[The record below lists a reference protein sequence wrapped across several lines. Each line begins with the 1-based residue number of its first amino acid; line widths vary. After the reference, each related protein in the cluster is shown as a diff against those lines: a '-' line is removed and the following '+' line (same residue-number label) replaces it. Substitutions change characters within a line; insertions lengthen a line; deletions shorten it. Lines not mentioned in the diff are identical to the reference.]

1 MTVEAIEYIP
11 PAKSP
16 GSAAEGSSS
25 IPADEE
31 ENQKTSDQVDKVG
44 WDGPDDPENP
54 MNWPTW
60 LKAANVGLIS
70 CLTFI
75 TPLASSMFAP
85 GVPQVMKEFGN
96 NDDLLADF
104 VVSVYVLGFAFGPM
118 FLAPMS
124 ELFGRLWIYHATNV
138 GFIVFSVLCAESSSV
153 GMLTACRFFQGVFG
167 AAPITNGGGTIA
179 DVIAQEKRGAAL
191 GIFALAPVLG
201 PVIGPVAGGFLVAAK
216 GWRWVFWVLA
226 IIGGALALLCLAL
239 LRETYASVILERKA
253 ARLRKQ
259 TNNSGLRSQMDRN
272 LNVKQLFLRAIVR
285 PSRILVFS
293 PIVSALSLYMG
304 VVYGYQ
310 YLLFSTFT
318 KAFQDQY
325 GFSTSIVGLTF
336 LGLGVGNL
344 IGLAVI
350 SSLLDKILKDR
361 SKVTEANPDGER
373 KPEYRLIPLEWS
385 SLSLPVGLFLYGW
398 TIQYQVHW
406 IVPLIGTAIYGFG
419 QLAVFLCIMSYLIDA
434 FGMYAASALAAN
446 IVVRSIFGAV
456 LPLAG
461 ARMYTV
467 LGYGWG
473 NSLLGF
479 IALALV
485 PIPILLNRHGETLRK
500 RFDASRI

>member
-1 MTVEAIEYIP
+1 
-11 PAKSP
+11 
-16 GSAAEGSSS
+16 
-25 IPADEE
+25 
-31 ENQKTSDQVDKVG
+31 
-44 WDGPDDPENP
+44 

-60 LKAANVGLIS
+60 FKVVNVGLIS
-70 CLTFI
+70 CLTFL

-85 GVPQVMKEFGN
+85 GVPQVMKEFNN
-96 NDDLLADF
+96 NDDLIADF
-104 VVSVYVLGFAFGPM
+104 VVSVYVLGFALGPM

-124 ELFGRLWIYHATNV
+124 ELFGRIWIYHATNV

-153 GMLTACRFFQGVFG
+153 SMLTACRFFQGLFG
-167 AAPITNGGGTIA
+167 AAPITI
-179 DVIAQEKRGAAL
+179 GAAL

-226 IIGGALALLCLAL
+226 IVGGALTLLCLTF
-239 LRETYASVILERKA
+239 LRETYAAVILETKA

-259 TNNSGLRSQMDRN
+259 TNNSSIRSQMDRN
-272 LNVKQLFLRAIVR
+272 LNVKQLFSRAIVR
-285 PSRILVFS
+285 PCRILVFS

-318 KAFQDQY
+318 KAFEDQY

-350 SSLLDKILKDR
+350 SSLLDKHLRDG
-361 SKVTEANPDGER
+361 SKVTEANPNGKR
-373 KPEYRLIPLEWS
+373 KPEYRLIPLGWS
-385 SLSLPVGLFLYGW
+385 SISLPIGLFLYGW
-398 TIQYQVHW
+398 MDNA
-406 IVPLIGTAIYGFG
+406 VP
-419 QLAVFLCIMSYLIDA
+419 AVFLCIMSYLIDA
-434 FGMYAASALAAN
+434 FGVYAASALAAN
-446 IVVRSIFGAV
+446 TVVRSIFGAV

-461 ARMYTV
+461 ARMYSV

-479 IALALV
+479 IALALI
-485 PIPILLNRHGETLRK
+485 PIPILLNRYGETLRK

>member
-1 MTVEAIEYIP
+1 
-11 PAKSP
+11 
-16 GSAAEGSSS
+16 
-25 IPADEE
+25 
-31 ENQKTSDQVDKVG
+31 
-44 WDGPDDPENP
+44 

-60 LKAANVGLIS
+60 LKIVNVGLIS
-70 CLTFI
+70 CLTFL

-85 GVPQVMKEFGN
+85 GVPQVMKEFSN
-96 NDDLLADF
+96 DDDLLADF

-138 GFIVFSVLCAESSSV
+138 GFIVFSVLCAESSGV

-167 AAPITNGGGTIA
+167 AAPITNGKRI
-179 DVIAQEKRGAAL
+179 DSRLCPEKRGAAL
-191 GIFALAPVLG
+191 GIFALALVLG
-201 PVIGPVAGGFLVAAK
+201 PVIGLVAGGFLVDAK

-226 IIGGALALLCLAL
+226 MVGGALALLCLAF
-239 LRETYASVILERKA
+239 LRETYAVVILERKA

-259 TNNSGLRSQMDRN
+259 TNNNGLRSQMDRN
-272 LNVKQLFLRAIVR
+272 SNAKQLFLRAIVR

-318 KAFQDQY
+318 MAFQAQY

-344 IGLAVI
+344 VGLAVI
-350 SSLLDKILKDR
+350 SSVLDKLLKDR
-361 SKVTEANPDGER
+361 SKVTEANSDGER

-398 TIQYQVHW
+398 TMQYQVHW
-406 IVPLIGTAIYGFG
+406 IVPLIGSAIYGFG

-446 IVVRSIFGAV
+446 TVVRSIFGAV

-461 ARMYTV
+461 ARMYSV

-485 PIPILLNRHGETLRK
+485 PIPILLNRYGETLRK
-500 RFDASRI
+500 QFDASRI

>member
-1 MTVEAIEYIP
+1 MTAEDIEHTP
-11 PAKSP
+11 RAGPQESGGLDGLPTTAN
-16 GSAAEGSSS
+16 GN
-25 IPADEE
+25 DE
-31 ENQKTSDQVDKVG
+31 QKTSDQTEKVG
-44 WDGPDDPENP
+44 WSGPNDSENP

-60 LKAANVGLIS
+60 LKVVNVGLIS

-96 NDDLLADF
+96 SDELLADF
-104 VVSVYVLGFAFGPM
+104 VVSVYVLGFALEPM
-118 FLAPMS
+118 VLSPMS
-124 ELFGRLWIYHATNV
+124 ELYGRLWIYHASNA
-138 GFIVFSVLCAESSSV
+138 GFIVFSVLCAKSSSG

-167 AAPITNGGGTIA
+167 AAPVSNGGGSLA
-179 DVIAQEKRGAAL
+179 DVIPQEKRGAAL
-191 GIFALAPVLG
+191 GIYALAPLLG

-216 GWRWVFWVLA
+216 GWRRVFWVLTVV
-226 IIGGALALLCLAL
+226 GGALALLCAAF
-239 LRETYASVILERKA
+239 LRETYAAVILERKA

-259 TNNSGLRSQMDRN
+259 TKNTGYRSQMDRN
-272 LNVKQLFLRAIVR
+272 MNVKQLFLRAIVR
-285 PSRILVFS
+285 PCKILVFS

-318 KAFQDQY
+318 KAFQAQY

-344 IGLAVI
+344 IGLAVV
-350 SSLLDKILKDR
+350 SSLSEKLLRER

-373 KPEYRLIPLEWS
+373 KPEARLIPLEWS
-385 SLSLPVGLFLYGW
+385 SLTLPAGLFLYGW
-398 TIQYQVHW
+398 TMQYQVHW
-406 IVPLIGTAIYGFG
+406 VVPLIGTAIYGFG
-419 QLAVFLCIMSYLIDA
+419 QLAVFLCITSYLIDA
-434 FGMYAASALAAN
+434 FGMY
-446 IVVRSIFGAV
+446 R
-456 LPLAG
+456 
-461 ARMYTV
+461 ARMYSV

-485 PIPILLNRHGETLRK
+485 PIPILLNRYGETLRK
-500 RFDASRI
+500 RFDANRI